1 MYGNATELLQATEK
15 NKSKWVADFL
25 KFNYFNIINIHD
37 INNKNIAYYILF
49 YFVIKKQSID
59 IELITKIKRSY
70 YIELME
76 DDKNKINLLLKQ
88 LKNYCEEE
96 LKC

>member
-1 MYGNATELLQATEK
+1 MQAAEK
-15 NKSKWVADFL
+15 NKLMWVTDFL
-25 KFNYFNIINIHD
+25 KFNYYNIININD
-37 INNKNIAYYILF
+37 IKSKKIAYYILF
-49 YFVIKKQSID
+49 YFVAKKQTID
-59 IELITKIKRSY
+59 VELITKIKRSY